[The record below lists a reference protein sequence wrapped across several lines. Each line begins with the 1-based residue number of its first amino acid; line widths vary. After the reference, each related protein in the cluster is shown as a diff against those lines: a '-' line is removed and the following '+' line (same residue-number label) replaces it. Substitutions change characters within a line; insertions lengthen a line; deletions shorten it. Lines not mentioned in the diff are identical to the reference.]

1 MQHERAH
8 RPDRPGP
15 SPDEIRPDE
24 DISRRRRPRRLGWA
38 AALAVLAVAALAL
51 LSLRGG
57 GEPPAERPAGRPT
70 PVRATLAERGDL
82 TVRRQLPGELVG
94 EAAALSPRVA
104 GRLEAVRVRPGDRV
118 EAGETV
124 AVIDAAELVRER
136 QEQAEQVRVVEAN
149 LRRAEARL
157 AEARSRLRRAGQLA
171 GDDLISEQELEGF
184 EAQVETTRA
193 EVAAVEAQI
202 EQARARGSRLD
213 EQLAETRVR
222 APFAGTVAQRFL
234 DPGAVVQP
242 GTPIVRVVDEGT
254 LLVQFR
260 APERLLGQLVAGA
273 PFTVATQATGER
285 TFRGTVVRIAG
296 EVARSDRT
304 VLVEG
309 ELTQRDEVL
318 RPGMYADVRVE
329 LEEIPDAVLVPG
341 VAVVE
346 RLVGGEVRQGV
357 FAVAGDG
364 PAGEA
369 VWRPIRVLELEG
381 EVAAVTGDLE
391 PGERVLT
398 LGHEELADGSPVVVV
413 EGPGSEAP
421 GASDEKVAL

>member
-8 RPDRPGP
+8 RPDGPGP
-15 SPDEIRPDE
+15 SADEPRPD
-24 DISRRRRPRRLGWA
+24 DDLSRRRRRLWWS
-38 AALAVLAVAALAL
+38 AALAL
-51 LSLRGG
+51 LAVVAVAVLALRDG
-57 GEPPAERPAGRPT
+57 GEPQTEGPAGRPT

-104 GRLEAVRVRPGDRV
+104 GRLESVLVRPGDRV
-118 EAGETV
+118 AAGDTV
-124 AVIDAAELVRER
+124 AVIDAAELFRER
-136 QEQAEQVRVVEAN
+136 QEQGEQVRVLEAN
-149 LRRAEARL
+149 LRRAEARRS
-157 AEARSRLRRAGQLA
+157 EAHSQLRRAEQLA
-171 GDDLISEQELEGF
+171 AVNLISEQELEGF
-184 EAQVETTRA
+184 EAQLETTRA

-202 EQARARGSRLD
+202 EQARARASRLD

-242 GTPIVRVVDEGT
+242 GTPIVRVVEEGR

-260 APERLLGQLVAGA
+260 APERLLGQLAVGA
-273 PFTVATQATGER
+273 PFTVATHATGDR

-296 EVARSDRT
+296 EVSRSDRT

-309 ELTQRDEVL
+309 ELTQQDAAL

-329 LEEIPDAVLVPG
+329 LAQIADAVLVPG
-341 VAVVE
+341 AAVVE
-346 RLVGGEVRQGV
+346 RLVEGEVRRGV
-357 FAVAGDG
+357 FTVAGDG

-369 VWRPIRVLELEG
+369 AWRRVRVLELEG
-381 EVAAVTGDLE
+381 ETAAVTGDLE

-398 LGHEELADGSPVVVV
+398 LGHEQLAEGSQVVVV
-413 EGPGSEAP
+413 EGPGSAP
-421 GASDEKVAL
+421 PTAAEPEVDR